1 MEKLWTISRGPIE
14 ANEFDLKRAE
24 AINVLLLRP
33 IGILP
38 GKTGDPIKPFAVGL
52 WNDIRALLRPEVSQT
67 MLRRATAAYTHS
79 KRYLFASAQPDAKRH
94 DLDGEPVSEML
105 PEHRNAAQSQFLR
118 LKGSDTG
125 ATVATPAKSPEP
137 EPTTKA
143 EKIRAGFLPRKDR
156 LGSA

>member
-1 MEKLWTISRGPIE
+1 MEKLWTARHGPIE

-24 AINVLLLRP
+24 AINVLLMRP

-38 GKTGDPIKPFAVGL
+38 AKPGDPIKPFAVGL
-52 WNDIRALLRPEVSQT
+52 WNDIRALLRLEVSQT

-79 KRYLFASAQPDAKRH
+79 KRYLFASAQPDARRH
-94 DLDGEPVSEML
+94 DLDGEPVSDML
-105 PEHRNAAQSQFLR
+105 PEHRNAAQNRFLK
-118 LKGSDTG
+118 LKGSDPG
-125 ATVATPAKSPEP
+125 ATVATPAPAPEP
-137 EPTTKA
+137 ATTTKA